1 MKKRTRLFVVLLLLL
16 PWVVM
21 AENNDIKL
29 IIRADD
35 IGSAH
40 AANIACIKS
49 FNEGIV
55 RSTEIMVPCAW
66 FEEAVLMLND
76 TPGLDVGVHLTI
88 TSEWSYIKWRPVAC
102 TPSLT
107 GKEGY
112 FFPFLW
118 TNKNYPPGNALL
130 EADWKVADV
139 EKEFRAQIELVKSK
153 IPAVSHLS
161 DHMGCANITPEVAA
175 MTKRLAIEYNL
186 DIDLE
191 EYGVQYAG
199 EYGTK
204 KTETTGD
211 KINNFIDMLNNLQPG
226 IWLFVEHPALDVQEM
241 DGYGH
246 IGYDNV
252 GKDRQAV
259 TDIFT
264 SPLVKEAV
272 AKRGIKL
279 VSYAD
284 MKNEIKVKPAK

>member
-1 MKKRTRLFVVLLLLL
+1 MKKSTRLLVVLLLLL
-16 PWVVM
+16 PWLVM

-35 IGSAH
+35 IGCAH

-49 FNEGIV
+49 FKEGIA
-55 RSTEIMVPCAW
+55 RSTEIMAPCAW
-66 FEEAVLMLND
+66 FEEAVLLLNN

-88 TSEWSYIKWRPVAC
+88 TSEWLYIKWRPLAC
-102 TPSLT
+102 VPSLT
-107 GKEGY
+107 SKEGY

-118 TNKNYPPGNALL
+118 TNKNYTAGNALL
-130 EADWKVADV
+130 EADWKLDDI
-139 EKEFRAQIELVKSK
+139 EKEFRAQIELAKSK
-153 IPAVSHLS
+153 LPQVSHIS

-175 MTKRLAIEYNL
+175 MTKKLAIEYGL

-199 EYGTK
+199 DYGANK
-204 KTETTGD
+204 AETTAD

-226 IWLFVEHPALDVQEM
+226 IWLFVEHPSLDVQEM
-241 DGYGH
+241 EGYGH
-246 IGYDNV
+246 IGYENV
-252 GKDRQAV
+252 GKDRQTV

-279 VSYAD
+279 ISYAD
-284 MKNEIKVKPAK
+284 LKNEPKVKKAE

>member
-1 MKKRTRLFVVLLLLL
+1 MKKSALLLLVMIIL
-16 PWVVM
+16 PGLGM
-21 AENNDIKL
+21 AENNEIKL
-29 IIRADD
+29 IIRSDD
-35 IGSAH
+35 IGCAH

-49 FNEGIV
+49 FKEGIAK
-55 RSTEIMVPCAW
+55 STEIMAPCAW

-102 TPSLT
+102 APSLT

-130 EADWKVADV
+130 EAKWTIEDI

-153 IPAVSHLS
+153 LPQVSHLS

-175 MTKRLAIEYNL
+175 MTKKLAIEYDL

-204 KTETTGD
+204 KAETTGD

-226 IWLFVEHPALDVQEM
+226 IWLFVEHPALDVLEM
-241 DGYGH
+241 EGYGH
-246 IGYDNV
+246 IGYENV
-252 GKDRQAV
+252 GKDRQSV

-264 SPLVKEAV
+264 SPKVKEAI

-279 VSYAD
+279 ISYAD
-284 MKNEIKVKPAK
+284 LKKEVKIKPAK